1 MGIPLRSIL
10 LPLLLPVFAA
20 APLTAQEHAPGG
32 PDAGLPSAEQ
42 VLADYYQAAGGRDR
56 LAAIRDVTVEWR
68 TEAGGR
74 TGSAVSMRMAPGSLH
89 EALGNGAANVS
100 TPALVWRRRPDGSV
114 SVDSSSAR
122 VAQSRLQASLE
133 ASHLVGLAEQG
144 IAARVVGADSVDGER
159 VHRVEF
165 ARDGASRVWLFGAR
179 SRLPLRIELPGGM
192 FIRYSD
198 FRPVDGV
205 LEAYRVEITNG
216 QPGAGILFVL
226 QSIRHNT
233 GLTDADFLPAAAP
246 SPSAPSQP

>member
-1 MGIPLRSIL
+1 MRIPLRSIL
-10 LPLLLPVFAA
+10 LLLAVCFTTT
-20 APLTAQEHAPGG
+20 PLTAQEHAPGG
-32 PDAGLPSAEQ
+32 SSPDLPSAEQ
-42 VLADYYQAAGGRDR
+42 VLAEYYQAAGGRER

-68 TEAGGR
+68 TEAGSR
-74 TGSAVSMRMAPGSLH
+74 AGSAVSRRMAPGSLH

-114 SVDSSSAR
+114 SVDSSAR

-159 VHRVEF
+159 VYRVEF
-165 ARDGASRVWLFGAR
+165 SRDGASRVWLFGAR

-205 LEAYRVEITNG
+205 LEAHRVEITNG

-233 GLTDADFLPAAAP
+233 GLTDADFLPAPAS
-246 SPSAPSQP
+246 SPSTSRQP